1 MSDRPL
7 ASKRLADRVQQL
19 EDNVDEINRRLERG
33 EGQFVALAAD
43 IKANT
48 EATKELV
55 EAWKI
60 GTGLV
65 RFIKWLSGFVAAI
78 AALYI
83 LFFKDTPPHT

>member
-1 MSDRPL
+1 MSERPL

-19 EDNVDEINRRLERG
+19 EENVDKINDRLDKG
-33 EGQFVALAAD
+33 AVQFTALAAD

-48 EATKELV
+48 DATKELV

-65 RFIKWLSGFVAAI
+65 RFVKWLSGFAAAI
-78 AALYI
+78 AALYV
-83 LFFKDTPPHT
+83 LFFKDAGHH